1 MAYLI
6 NVGFFCCVLLA
17 NEANGFDLG
26 DGDILSS
33 AFQEILV
40 KIQEQ
45 GAKIASLEE
54 TIMADRKD
62 FNEKIEKSN
71 LKVRGLEKSVE
82 SLKNVIAELEN
93 KQVANSQDKIS
104 SQTGNITTAEIVRPI
119 GTYVALN
126 ASFPDEHAGIGRVNS
141 KRAAAAAGK

>member
-6 NVGFFCCVLLA
+6 NVGILCCVLLA

-33 AFQEILV
+33 AFQELLV

-45 GAKIASLEE
+45 GTKIASLDE
-54 TIMADRKD
+54 TIMADRRD

-71 LKVRGLEKSVE
+71 LKVRGLEKTVE

-141 KRAAAAAGK
+141 RRAAAAAGK

>member
-6 NVGFFCCVLLA
+6 NVGILCCVLLA

>member
-71 LKVRGLEKSVE
+71 LKVRGLEKTVE
-82 SLKNVIAELEN
+82 FLKNVIAELEN

>member
-6 NVGFFCCVLLA
+6 NIGFLCCVLLA

-33 AFQEILV
+33 AFQELLV

-45 GAKIASLEE
+45 GTKIASLDE
-54 TIMADRKD
+54 TIMADRRD

-71 LKVRGLEKSVE
+71 LKVRGLEKTVE
-82 SLKNVIAELEN
+82 SLKKIIAELDN
-93 KQVANSQDKIS
+93 KQVVNSQDNIS
-104 SQTGNITTAEIVRPI
+104 SQTENNSILEIVRPI
-119 GTYVALN
+119 GTNVALN
-126 ASFPDEHAGIGRVNS
+126 VSLPDQHAGIGRVNS
-141 KRAAAAAGK
+141 RAAAAAGK

>member
-6 NVGFFCCVLLA
+6 NVGFLCCVLLA

-71 LKVRGLEKSVE
+71 LKVRGLEKTVE

-141 KRAAAAAGK
+141 RRAAAAAGK

>member
-71 LKVRGLEKSVE
+71 LKVRGLEKTVE

-126 ASFPDEHAGIGRVNS
+126 ASFPDEHAGIGQVNS
-141 KRAAAAAGK
+141 RRAAAAAGK

>member
-6 NVGFFCCVLLA
+6 NVGILCCVLLA

-71 LKVRGLEKSVE
+71 LKVRGLEKTVE

-141 KRAAAAAGK
+141 RRAAAAAGK

>member
-17 NEANGFDLG
+17 NEANGFDMG

-71 LKVRGLEKSVE
+71 LKVRGLEKTVE
-82 SLKNVIAELEN
+82 FLKNVIAELEN

>member
-6 NVGFFCCVLLA
+6 NVGILCCVLLA

-45 GAKIASLEE
+45 GAKIASLED

-71 LKVRGLEKSVE
+71 LKVRGLEKTVE

>member
-33 AFQEILV
+33 AFQEISV

>member
-71 LKVRGLEKSVE
+71 LKVRGLEKTVE

-141 KRAAAAAGK
+141 RRAAAAAGK